1 MTTFGQRLKAGEVLF
16 GATVMEYL
24 RPSLVK
30 TFCNAGFDFI
40 FIENEHALFNQER
53 LSDFI
58 LCVRDHGMPVV
69 LKTGQLERDA
79 TARLLEAG
87 ALGIQLPR
95 TETLHDLEQL
105 KSYMKYPPVGT
116 RASATGYGNSSYVK
130 PTKKRQWYDQMN
142 EETFLVAH
150 IETRKG
156 VENIDEIVSLPDLD
170 ICLVGTSDLSLD
182 YGMPGDYTD
191 GKFRGL
197 VQQVFDA
204 SRKQGVTCGIPASD
218 YDSVRYWIEHS
229 VQFFECATE
238 LDLLRAGAAKTI
250 QDLHRAREAS
260 EK

>member
-1 MTTFGQRLKAGEVLF
+1 MTTFGQRLQAGEVVF

-40 FIENEHALFNQER
+40 FIEMEHALFSPER

-58 LCVRDHGMPVV
+58 LCVRDHGLAVV
-69 LKTGQLERDA
+69 AKTGQLERAA

-95 TETLHDLEQL
+95 TECFNDLEQL
-105 KSYMKYPPVGT
+105 QSFMKYPPLGT
-116 RASATGYGNSSYVK
+116 RASATGYGNSAYVK
-130 PTKKRQWYDQMN
+130 PPNKRQWYDQMN

-150 IETRKG
+150 IETRRG
-156 VENIDEIVSLPDLD
+156 VENIEEIVSLPGLD

-182 YGMPGDYTD
+182 YGKPGDYTSD
-191 GKFRGL
+191 EFRAL

-204 SRKQGVTCGIPASD
+204 SRRQGVVCGIPTSD
-218 YDSVRYWIEHS
+218 YDSVKYWIEHG

-238 LDLLRAGAAKTI
+238 LDLLRSAASKTI
-250 QDLHRAREAS
+250 DALHRAREACG
-260 EK
+260 K

>member
-1 MTTFGQRLKAGEVLF
+1 MKTFGERLQAGEVVF

-40 FIENEHALFNQER
+40 FIEIEHALFSPER

-58 LCVRDHGMPVV
+58 LCVRDHGLPVV
-69 LKTGQLERDA
+69 AKLGQLERAA

-87 ALGIQLPR
+87 TLGIQLPR
-95 TETLHDLEQL
+95 TESLDDLEQL
-105 KSYMKYPPVGT
+105 QSFMKYSPLGT
-116 RASATGYGNSSYVK
+116 RASATGYGNSAYVK
-130 PTKKRQWYDQMN
+130 PKNKRQWYDQMN
-142 EETFLVAH
+142 DETFLVAH

-156 VENIDEIVSLPDLD
+156 VENIEEIVSLPGLD

-182 YGMPGDYTD
+182 YGKPGDYKSTE
-191 GKFRGL
+191 FRAL

-204 SRKQGVTCGIPASD
+204 AQKQGVARGIPASD
-218 YDSVRYWIEHS
+218 YDTVKYWIEHG

-238 LDLLRAGAAKTI
+238 LDLLRAGASKTI
-250 QDLHRAREAS
+250 EDLHRARDAS
-260 EK
+260 VS

>member
-1 MTTFGQRLKAGEVLF
+1 MKTFAERLKAGEVVF

-30 TFCNAGFDFI
+30 TFCNAGFDFL
-40 FIENEHALFNQER
+40 FIENEHALFSQER

-58 LCVRDHGMPVV
+58 LCARDHGLAVV
-69 LKTGQLERDA
+69 VKTGQLERDA

-95 TETLHDLEQL
+95 TECLNDLEQL
-105 KSYMKYPPVGT
+105 QSFMKYSPLGT
-116 RASATGYGNSSYVK
+116 RASATGYGNSFYVK
-130 PTKKRQWYDQMN
+130 PKNKRQWYDQMN
-142 EETFLVAH
+142 EETFLVGH

-156 VENIDEIVSLPDLD
+156 VENIEEIVSLPGLN

-182 YGMPGDYTD
+182 YGKPGDYKSTE
-191 GKFRGL
+191 FLTL

-204 SRKQGVTCGIPASD
+204 ARKQGVACGIPASD
-218 YDSVRYWIEHS
+218 HDSVKYWIEHG

-238 LDLLRAGAAKTI
+238 LDLLRAGAGKLI
-250 QDLHRAREAS
+250 DDLHRARDA
-260 EK
+260 